1 MDPHFS
7 KEIIVKETTA
17 PSAPDAGYV
26 YVYAKSDG
34 LLYSKDDA
42 GVETAMGGGGGGGT
56 GWTLIDEGTANSV
69 STIIAD
75 NVFTDT
81 YTEYQLVL
89 IGAKT
94 DANTASLLLK
104 LRTSGADIADY
115 YSMAGNLSNIG
126 GGAPAT
132 FAWSPGQA
140 QAYWTIQGSSGTGTG
155 QYAHAVYTLWPRTGL
170 DVRMMFQ
177 SSAKGYDG
185 AFTHYVGAGEIVG
198 VTSVDGFKIT
208 TPAEGSYT
216 LDLTEWKLFGR

>member
-1 MDPHFS
+1 MALDKVNTRMLTGAEFDRWES
-7 KEIIVKETTA
+7 TYTIVQSS
-17 PSAPDAGYV
+17 SATWSAG
-26 YVYAKSDG
+26 G
-34 LLYSKDDA
+34 
-42 GVETAMGGGGGGGT
+42 GGGGGGGT
-56 GWTLIDEGTANSV
+56 GWTLISEGTANSV

-94 DANTASLLLK
+94 DTHTTSLFLK
-104 LRTSGADIADY
+104 MRVAGADIADY
-115 YSMAGNLSNIG
+115 YSTAGNSSNTG
-126 GGAPAT
+126 GGGPVSFYASPAN
-132 FAWSPGQA
+132 A
-140 QAYWTIQGSSGTGTG
+140 QRYWAIHGSSGTGTG

-177 SSAKGYDG
+177 TSAKEYTGT
-185 AFTHYVGAGEIVG
+185 FTHYVGAGEIVG

-208 TPAEGSYT
+208 TGAEGSYT